1 MKDVSIVLCGAAGQG
16 VQTVEEILV
25 NTLKLSGYHV
35 FATKEY
41 MSRIRGGENSTQLR
55 IASHRVSAPVDR
67 IDLLVPLTSSALEHL
82 KRRINDSTVI
92 IGEEENILA
101 EFVVNKDLIITVP
114 FTQIA
119 KEVGNKLYS
128 NVVAV
133 GVFIEILKADKNVI
147 TKILSDRFS
156 RKGDEVVQ
164 KNIEA
169 LKRGCEIGKKLS
181 ETGKVTIDVQKDP
194 SVMEE
199 ILFNG
204 NEAVAIGAIAG
215 GCNFISAYPMSPST
229 GVLVSLSQQA
239 KEFGI
244 VVDQAEDEIAAM
256 NKSIAAWYAG
266 ARALAS
272 TSGGGFALMTE
283 AVSMAGMIET
293 PIVVHLAQR
302 PGPATGLPTR
312 TAQEDLNHVL
322 YCSHGEFPRII
333 FAPGSIKDAFYCTQS
348 AFNLADKYQV
358 PVFILT
364 DQYFVDS
371 YYCFPT
377 LELESINVENQ
388 FVETSEDYRRYELT
402 DNGISPRGI
411 PGLGEGLVRVDT
423 DEHDEWGFITED
435 VHEIRPKMV
444 EKRYYKRLELLKK
457 DILPPEFIGDEKY
470 KILVVAWGSTYY
482 TIREAIERL
491 ERGDIAFLH
500 FKQLYP
506 VHESTLEYLNKAEKV
521 IFMENNAGAQFAKLI
536 MLETGFNINSE
547 YVHKFLKYNGMPYSV
562 EEVVDYLKGI

>member
-1 MKDVSIVLCGAAGQG
+1 MNDVSIVLCGAAGQG
-16 VQTVEEILV
+16 VQTVEELLV

-41 MSRIRGGENSTQLR
+41 MSRVRGGVNSTQLR
-55 IASHRVSAPVDR
+55 ISSKRVSAPVDR
-67 IDLLVPLTSSALEHL
+67 IDFLVPLSNKAMEHL
-82 KRRINDSTVI
+82 KRRITADTVI
-92 IGEEENILA
+92 IGEEENIMD
-101 EFVVNKDLIITVP
+101 EYVVNKDNIIYVP
-114 FTQIA
+114 FKQIA
-119 KEVGNKLYS
+119 EEVGSKLYS
-128 NVVAV
+128 NTIAV
-133 GVFIEILKADKNVI
+133 GVFVEALNADKNAI

-156 RKGDEVVQ
+156 RKGSEIVQ
-164 KNIEA
+164 RNIQA
-169 LKRGCEIGKKLS
+169 LNRGCEIGKELHD
-181 ETGKVTIDVQKDP
+181 TGKVAVDVERDL
-194 SVMEE
+194 SVMDE

-229 GVLVSLSQQA
+229 GVLVFLSQHA

-256 NKSIAAWYAG
+256 NKTIAAWYAG

-293 PIVVHLAQR
+293 PVVIHLAQR

-322 YCSHGEFPRII
+322 YCSHGEFPRIV
-333 FAPGSIKDAFYCTQS
+333 FAPGSIKDAFYCTQI

-371 YYCFPT
+371 YYCFRT
-377 LELESINVENQ
+377 LNLDNIKIEKQ
-388 FVETSEDYRRYELT
+388 FVETSDDYKRYELT
-402 DNGISPRGI
+402 ESGISPRGI
-411 PGLGEGLVRVDT
+411 PGFGDGLIRADT

-435 VHEIRPKMV
+435 VHETRPKMV
-444 EKRYYKRLELLKK
+444 EKRFYKRLGLLKK
-457 DILPPEFIGDEKY
+457 DVLPPKFFGDENY
-470 KILVVAWGSTYY
+470 KILIVAWGSTYY
-482 TIREAIERL
+482 TVKEAVERL
-491 ERGDIAFLH
+491 GKKNIAFLH
-500 FKQLYP
+500 FRQVYP
-506 VHESTLEYLNKAEKV
+506 VHESTSEYLNKAEKV
-521 IFMENNAGAQFAKLI
+521 IFIENNAGAQFAKLV
-536 MLETGFNINSE
+536 MLETGFN
-547 YVHKFLKYNGMPYSV
+547 VHTEHVKKFLKFNGMPYSV
-562 EEVVDYLKGI
+562 EEVMKYLEEV